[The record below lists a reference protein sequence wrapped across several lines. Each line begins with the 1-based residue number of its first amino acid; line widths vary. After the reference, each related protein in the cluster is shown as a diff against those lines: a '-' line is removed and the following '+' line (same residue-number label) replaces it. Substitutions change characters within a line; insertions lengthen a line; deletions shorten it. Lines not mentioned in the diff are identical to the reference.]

1 METRKVNVS
10 DIDTRFI
17 SSLSSKMLINQTRIE
32 NITSPNLFGVGL
44 YAENSQVQVDFSHF

>member
-32 NITSPNLFGVGL
+32 NIASPNLFGVGL